1 MPAAKSE
8 TPKDAFV
15 IIRRFAA
22 PRELVWDCYTK
33 EEHLKNWWGPK
44 GFRMLKCSLDLRIG
58 GVFHYGMESPNGMV
72 MWGKWVFH
80 KIEKPHLL
88 ANSVSFSD
96 VDGGVTPHP
105 FAPVWPPATYAETI
119 FEDLGTECEIT
130 LVWEPGEATE
140 AEIEAFT
147 DAHAGM
153 NAGCEG
159 TFSQLDTYLKTL

>member
-1 MPAAKSE
+1 MPAAKN
-8 TPKDAFV
+8 KDAFT
-15 IIRRFAA
+15 IKRRFAA
-22 PRELVWDCYTK
+22 PRDLVWDCYTK

-44 GFRMLKCSLDLRIG
+44 GFKMLKCSLDLRVG
-58 GVFHYGMESPNGMV
+58 GVFHYGLESPNGQV

-96 VDGGVTPHP
+96 ENCAVAPHP

-119 FEDLGTECEIT
+119 FEDLGDACEIT

-147 DAHAGM
+147 SAHAGM

>member
-1 MPAAKSE
+1 MSAVGKNE
-8 TPKDAFV
+8 AFV
-15 IIRRFAA
+15 IVRRFAA
-22 PRELVWDCYTK
+22 PRELVWDCYTR
-33 EEHLKNWWGPK
+33 EEHLKHWWGPK
-44 GFRMLKCSLDLRIG
+44 GFRMLKCAMDFRVG
-58 GVFHYGMESPNGMV
+58 GVFHYGMETPNGQV

-96 VDGGVTPHP
+96 ENCGVTPHP
-105 FAPVWPPATYAETI
+105 FAPVWPPATYAQTT
-119 FEDLGTECEIT
+119 FEDLGAETEIR

-140 AEIEAFT
+140 AEIEAFR

-159 TFSQLDTYLKTL
+159 TFSQLDAYLKTL